1 MRRYTQHDPFNI
13 YCFDAD
19 RWEHPVH
26 KHTYFE
32 IIFILKGKG
41 QHTINDNCFSYQKGD
56 VFLLGPEDY
65 HEFKIRDRTEF
76 CYIRFTESFIE
87 NTSVSGDKDWNRM
100 IRVLLSSQFQ
110 SKGSVVQSATEKKR
124 LESLLRVLREEYDE
138 RKNKGFAFM
147 RDSLMG
153 AILTILSRNI
163 VKQALPSRQNTDDT
177 PLHDILLYIRR
188 NVFQPKLLR
197 LASLSRHFNYAPTYL
212 SIFFK
217 KHTGESL
224 KHYIDHYKIKLIESR
239 LLYSQATL
247 AMIADEFGF
256 TDESHLTK
264 QFKKYTGFTPGNFR
278 SNTRSTKLTR
288 QN

>member
-1 MRRYTQHDPFNI
+1 M

-32 IIFILKGKG
+32 IIFIFKGKG
-41 QHTINDNCFSYQKGD
+41 IHTINGNSFHYQRCD

-65 HEFKIRDRTEF
+65 HEFKISTRTEF

-87 NTSVSGDKDWNRM
+87 KTSVSGDTDWNRM
-100 IRVLLSSQFQ
+100 IKLLLNTTFQ
-110 SKGSVVQSATEKKR
+110 SKGSVVQNAVEKKR

-138 RKNKGFAFM
+138 RKDERFAFL

-163 VKQALPSRQNTDDT
+163 IKQALPSRKNSDDT
-177 PLHDILLYIRR
+177 PLQDILMYIRR
-188 NVFQPKLLR
+188 NVFQPELLR
-197 LASLSRHFNYAPTYL
+197 LATLSRQFTYAPSYL

-239 LLYSQATL
+239 LLYSRATL

-264 QFKKYTGFTPGNFR
+264 QFKKITGLSPGNFR
-278 SNTRSTKLTR
+278 SNKKENLKGKSKTQKYRSSL
-288 QN
+288 